1 MVMEDR
7 RIEESTKRVYRSKL
21 NVLKRYLASNDHQD
35 QLTADGKVIV
45 PLPSQI
51 IPNYFGYLSTNT
63 ALAKPN
69 NRQLVHLDGPEA
81 NNPDNQ
87 QTMSAQCIGI
97 TSVLQNNRHHN
108 MR

>member
-51 IPNYFGYLSTNT
+51 I
-63 ALAKPN
+63 
-69 NRQLVHLDGPEA
+69 RIILVICLRIRPWQSLIKD
-81 NNPDNQ
+81 
-87 QTMSAQCIGI
+87 S
-97 TSVLQNNRHHN
+97 
-108 MR
+108 